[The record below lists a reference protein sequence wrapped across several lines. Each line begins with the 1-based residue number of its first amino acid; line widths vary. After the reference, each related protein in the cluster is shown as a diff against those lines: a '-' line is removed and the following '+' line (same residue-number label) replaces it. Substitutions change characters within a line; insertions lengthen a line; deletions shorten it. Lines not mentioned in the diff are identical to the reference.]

1 MDIFLKINPSEPEFK
16 ELQNQL
22 QAIDSLTA
30 AWHTRRK
37 ETIPRHETLQ
47 PTIEATIA
55 ASLALENMP
64 CSPSLIHKILAQPS
78 DTPDKRACLVTGY
91 NTILNA
97 LYTDA
102 RKYPLCEDT
111 IVANGM
117 KAMALRKTGNREKM
131 LMPIHANANRRRRQP
146 KWRSPCLPTAQRRP
160 KVGQNSSMPATG
172 TAKAVSNT
180 DASNHPQPMKAARTK
195 HNTPIKTKA
204 ARNIYRPCGTCLPAA
219 FLPTVSCKYKD
230 RVMIT
235 VPQTT
240 SAKPMPIANPSMMLL
255 KHRAKI
261 QLS

>member
-111 IVANGM
+111 IVAMHTALFPHGKNNSPG
-117 KAMALRKTGNREKM
+117 KASTVR
-131 LMPIHANANRRRRQP
+131 
-146 KWRSPCLPTAQRRP
+146 
-160 KVGQNSSMPATG
+160 
-172 TAKAVSNT
+172 
-180 DASNHPQPMKAARTK
+180 
-195 HNTPIKTKA
+195 
-204 ARNIYRPCGTCLPAA
+204 PAA
-219 FLPTVSCKYKD
+219 VNFLDYKAPTLFNRSRTGSVNSEIGDLVK
-230 RVMIT
+230 
-235 VPQTT
+235 
-240 SAKPMPIANPSMMLL
+240 
-255 KHRAKI
+255 
-261 QLS
+261 